1 MHPLSIC
8 KVVFQGHG
16 MKLVHVST
24 AVNEIQ
30 PNKYWMHVPYSH
42 TLEVIHVSW
51 DAKAAMHT
59 MRRESDSLGIPFDP
73 LQFCL
78 ETFTRVMEN
87 VSKDTF
93 K

>member
-1 MHPLSIC
+1 M
-8 KVVFQGHG
+8 
-16 MKLVHVST
+16 
-24 AVNEIQ
+24 
-30 PNKYWMHVPYSH
+30 YVPCSH

-59 MRRESDSLGIPFDP
+59 MRRKSDSLGITFDP
-73 LQFCL
+73 FQSCL
-78 ETFTRVMEN
+78 GTSIRVMEN